1 MYADGTGIAGP
12 VPCSWGEQPP
22 SEAGKLTFS
31 LYICLSFSYIN
42 GMLQLTILSRAV
54 KQLSKISRR
63 DAQVILEKLE
73 QYASDRNAAVDVK
86 PLKGQKGVFRLRH
99 GNWRAIFEIDV
110 DRQTMIV
117 VDVFN
122 RRDAYR

>member
-1 MYADGTGIAGP
+1 
-12 VPCSWGEQPP
+12 
-22 SEAGKLTFS
+22 
-31 LYICLSFSYIN
+31 
-42 GMLQLTILSRAV
+42 MLQLTILSRAV

>member
-12 VPCSWGEQPP
+12 
-22 SEAGKLTFS
+22 
-31 LYICLSFSYIN
+31 
-42 GMLQLTILSRAV
+42 
-54 KQLSKISRR
+54 
-63 DAQVILEKLE
+63 VILEKLE